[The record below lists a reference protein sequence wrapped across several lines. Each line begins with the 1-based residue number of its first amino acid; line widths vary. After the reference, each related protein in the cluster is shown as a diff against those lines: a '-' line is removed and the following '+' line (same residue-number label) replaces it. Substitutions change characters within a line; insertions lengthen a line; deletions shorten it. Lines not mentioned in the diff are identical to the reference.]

1 MNSLSFTISF
11 VAVFL
16 YAMLAPVHAEEEPPT
31 DNCSLYIESKTDI
44 VSPQCLI
51 EGGNQDDDK
60 KRTEVGIGEVVTLTL
75 NGKRLK
81 DVDLKSLEWSLEPE
95 DAAIIEKSI
104 ENLNQATLTI
114 NSDLTEKTTLKVRVK
129 TSLDEELPER
139 TPSVFTIVIPSS
151 ITAEHS
157 GERIKDYPLDREKDR
172 PGASSK
178 LAVTFLPQTVSFS
191 NISIMERA
199 EDPEG
204 FKPVHT
210 PGKLRMRPNAHNI
223 HRHDSIGW
231 RWDEKQAIRLKDLQ
245 SMNLPASFSWS
256 CGWYVRAGGKDC
268 CKISNDTY
276 SQDFSFEYDGIEA
289 GENAPTKGLKNIKVT
304 ITKFGCTVTRST
316 AGDALHADSTTNK
329 YPPTYKHHEHH

>member
-1 MNSLSFTISF
+1 MNYLSFPIP
-11 VAVFL
+11 AAAL
-16 YAMLAPVHAEEEPPT
+16 YAMLVLAHAEEEPST
-31 DNCSLYIESKTDI
+31 DNCSLYIESKTDV

-95 DAAIIEKSI
+95 NTATIEKSDK
-104 ENLNQATLTI
+104 EQNQATLTI
-114 NSDLTEKTTLKVRVK
+114 NSDLTEKTALKVRIK
-129 TSLDEELPER
+129 TSLDEDLPER
-139 TPSVFTIVIPSS
+139 EPYVFSILVPSD

-157 GERIKDYPLDREKDR
+157 GERMNDYPLDREKDR
-172 PGASSK
+172 PGTSSK
-178 LAVTFLPQTVSFS
+178 LVVTFLPLNVSFS

-199 EDPEG
+199 EDPAG
-204 FKPVHT
+204 FTPVHT

-231 RWDEKQAIRLKDLQ
+231 RWDEKQAIRLRHLQ
-245 SMNLPASFSWS
+245 NMNLPASFSWT
-256 CGWYVRAGGKDC
+256 CGWYVRADGKDC

-276 SQDFSFEYDGIEA
+276 SQDFSFKYDGMEN
-289 GENAPTKGLKNIKVT
+289 GENAITKGLKNIEVT

-316 AGDALHADSTTNK
+316 TGDALHADSTINK
-329 YPPTYKHHEHH
+329 